1 MAGSRRIYVTD
12 ANIWIDLH
20 TGELINEGFRLPLWL
35 VAPDVII
42 AELKR
47 PEGQALVSLGL
58 QKEELSGKEVLQV
71 AGLAARYP
79 APSRVDLFALVLAK
93 VRGGVLLT
101 GDAHLRK
108 VAEKEKVPVH
118 GTLWI
123 LDELVQ
129 KRIVTPRKAAQ
140 ALEKMRAKGSRL
152 PRAECEQRLK
162 RWRQSTD

>member
-1 MAGSRRIYVTD
+1 MAGSRQIYVTD

-20 TGELINEGFRLPLWL
+20 IGELINETFQLPLPL

-42 AELKR
+42 AELKE

-58 QKEELSGKEVLQV
+58 QKEELSGEEVLQV

-93 VRGGVLLT
+93 ARGGVLLT
-101 GDAHLRK
+101 GDGHLRK
-108 VAEKEKVPVH
+108 AAEKEKVPVH

-129 KRIVTPRKAAQ
+129 RLIVSPRNAAQ
-140 ALEKMRAKGSRL
+140 ALEKMRARGSRL
-152 PRAECEQRLK
+152 PRAECELRLK
-162 RWRQSTD
+162 KWRR